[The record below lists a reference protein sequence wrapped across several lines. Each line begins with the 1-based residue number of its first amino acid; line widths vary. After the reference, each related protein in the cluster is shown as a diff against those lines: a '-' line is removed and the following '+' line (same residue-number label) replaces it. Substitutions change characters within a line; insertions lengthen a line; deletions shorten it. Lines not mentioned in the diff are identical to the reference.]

1 MTEWLRGSLQNFL
14 RRFESGP
21 CLQFKFYT
29 SQVVRQC
36 TSTDVSYRV
45 AELVHMM
52 GCYNV
57 SYAKTPFMDRRVAH
71 RSCKDFEKLS

>member
-1 MTEWLRGSLQNFL
+1 
-14 RRFESGP
+14 
-21 CLQFKFYT
+21 
-29 SQVVRQC
+29 
-36 TSTDVSYRV
+36 VSYRV